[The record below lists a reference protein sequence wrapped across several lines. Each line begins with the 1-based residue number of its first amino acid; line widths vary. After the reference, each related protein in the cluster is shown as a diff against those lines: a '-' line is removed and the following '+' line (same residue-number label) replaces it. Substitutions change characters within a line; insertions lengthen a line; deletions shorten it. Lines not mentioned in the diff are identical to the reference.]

1 MENLF
6 IKYFTQSLSEEEK
19 IILFDR
25 LENDPD
31 LKEEFFKSQKA
42 WALAGTIDD
51 KQHINNKFKR
61 TSSFTIFKRVYAA
74 ASILLLVGLVAL
86 IFLSI
91 PSKKILFKNELV
103 TITTGNGKQ
112 LKQIL
117 PDGSIV
123 WLNGGTKISFPK
135 KFGKTREVKLEG
147 EAYFE
152 VTKDKTHPFCI
163 NAGFAKVKVLGTGF
177 NVVAFAADKHMVTT
191 LVHGKIIL
199 ETSSN
204 NKNEVTKMEMSPGQQ
219 IVTFSDKDEILR
231 KWVNTSLYT
240 SWMDGVY
247 RFQEEYF
254 WQIALRVERD
264 FNIRM
269 HTNDEALKNKRY
281 TGAFRKTDDAL
292 KILRFINL
300 STPIRY
306 SMKGNDIYISL
317 RNINH

>member
-6 IKYFTQSLSEEEK
+6 IKQFTQSLTDEEK
-19 IILFDR
+19 KILFDK
-25 LENDPD
+25 LDNDPA
-31 LKEEFFKSQKA
+31 LKTDFFKSQMV
-42 WALAGTIDD
+42 WALTGTLDD
-51 KQHINNKFKR
+51 KQLNKKTKR
-61 TSSFTIFKRVYAA
+61 SSSFTIYKRFYAA
-74 ASILLLVGLVAL
+74 ASILLLAGLAAL
-86 IFLSI
+86 IFFNI
-91 PSKKILFKNELV
+91 PIKQATFKNEIV
-103 TITTGNGKQ
+103 TISTENGKQ
-112 LKQIL
+112 LKEVL

-135 KFGKTREVKLEG
+135 KFGQTREVKLEG

-199 ETSSN
+199 ETCSN
-204 NKNEVTKMEMSPGQQ
+204 HKSELTKVEMKPGQQ
-219 IVTFSDKDEILR
+219 IETFSDNDKILS

-240 SWMDGVY
+240 SWMEGVY
-247 RFQEEYF
+247 RFQEENF
-254 WQIALRVERD
+254 EQIALRIERD
-264 FNIRM
+264 FNIRI
-269 HTNDEALKNKRY
+269 HFNDEALKKKRY
-281 TGAFRKTDDAL
+281 TGAFKKTDDAL